1 MGLQFIDAVYSIL
14 DKVKQE
20 TGKGF
25 EYIEKDDLPTLAG
38 LKMARKNMPS
48 HIIVYRS
55 EYDEIINH
63 LVAHECGHILRMF
76 KTPEEKR
83 LIPFSDNTIK
93 LAALGQI
100 ETEITDISHI
110 LPLDKL
116 AHIVNLW
123 YEGTIRQ
130 VTNQPP
136 DIMIEKWLF
145 DDYPALRPFQRK
157 SIEKQLNESL
167 AGLKDEVKQ
176 ITPKT
181 ILDASNIMNYVF
193 FRLLGLHLGTNYIR
207 PYNNTTYINRGKELT
222 AITEKEYVNT
232 YEGDIQMANRWAQFL
247 GLANWFKWID
257 FEDTPKGYIQQF

>member
-1 MGLQFIDAVYSIL
+1 MGIQFIDTVYSIL
-14 DKVKQE
+14 DKVKEE

-25 EYIEKDDLPTLAG
+25 EFIEKDDLPTHAG

-55 EYDEIINH
+55 KYDEVVNH

-76 KTPEEKR
+76 RTPEEKR
-83 LIPFSDNTIK
+83 LIPYSDNTIK
-93 LAALGQI
+93 LEALGHI
-100 ETEITDISHI
+100 EIEITKISHV

-123 YEGTIRQ
+123 YNGTVRQ
-130 VTNQPP
+130 VTNYPP

-145 DDYPALRPFQRK
+145 DDYPALRPFQKK
-157 SIEKQLNESL
+157 SLENQLSESL
-167 AGLKDEVKQ
+167 AGLKDEVRQ

-181 ILDASNIMNYVF
+181 IPDASNIMNYVF
-193 FRLLGLHLGTNYIR
+193 YRLLGLHFGANFIR
-207 PYNNTTYINRGKELT
+207 PYNNTPYVNKGKELS

-247 GLANWFKWID
+247 GLVDWYKWRD
-257 FEDTPKGYIQQF
+257 FEDTPQGYTDNN